1 MLNITINGLDDGPRV
16 YDQLSGVFMV
26 FKNEIGVGRIVCG
39 DLSVMDLVYMIKA
52 LYTGKDEVTK
62 KLILARALA
71 SLASDPDDDGIVDM
85 SDVKD
90 PEKNP
95 FVAFMEGMEKHE

>member
-1 MLNITINGLDDGPRV
+1 MLNITINGLDDGPME
-16 YDQLSGVFMV
+16 YDQLSGAVML
-26 FKNEIGVGRIVCG
+26 FKHEDGVGRIVCG
-39 DLSVMDLVYMIKA
+39 DLSVMDLVLMIKM

-71 SLASDPDDDGIVDM
+71 SLASGLEPDDIVEM

-95 FVAFMEGMEKHE
+95 FAAFMKGMKEHE